1 MLPPQMVSKVG
12 RVAPQ
17 PPTVLE
23 EMTAYRRKRP
33 GAIYYWLAAA
43 LLSFALV
50 SWLITGGATSKSASA
65 NGRRT
70 QEVQPVHR

>member
-1 MLPPQMVSKVG
+1 MVNEVG

-17 PPTVLE
+17 PPTAERNRVE
-23 EMTAYRRKRP
+23 EMTAYHRKRP

-50 SWLITGGATSKSASA
+50 SWLITGGAASKSPSA
-65 NGRRT
+65 NDSRT
-70 QEVQPVHR
+70 HEVQPVDR